1 MLRLMI
7 GMFACILALA
17 AGLSAAMGDE
27 VAKGREL
34 AQALCA
40 RCHLNDGQGEK
51 QGPMGV
57 PGFVA
62 VANRPEQSV
71 EGIVMWLKSV
81 PPMMPNHRLTQDE
94 MFALAAYIM
103 TLREKR

>member
-1 MLRLMI
+1 MMRSML
-7 GMFACILALA
+7 GGLASVLVLA
-17 AGLSAAMGDE
+17 ALTPAAADDE
-27 VAKGREL
+27 AAKGREL

-40 RCHLNDGQGEK
+40 GCHLNDRQGEK
-51 QGPMGV
+51 RGPMGV

-62 VANRPEQSV
+62 VANRPLQSV
-71 EGIVMWLKSV
+71 EGIVVWLKSA

-103 TLREKR
+103 TLRAER